1 MPLMHSQ
8 WLCRPL
14 TQSLF
19 SKLLPP
25 TTHASAVLPRRL
37 ATVWCRSLARATN
50 VPFPQGTRFSPQFP
64 FFFFKCLWFEF
75 SGQPNMV
82 SLTFFIVIWVSLTW
96 LFGLFCEDGVEQVL
110 DNNNFGAPKAKILK
124 QKMELLGISLDNS
137 CLPGQYHNLFC
148 PKVSTFFFCSPKTVI
163 QFVFCIY
170 LVFKWFFFNLVCF
183 FDILVQGWTVKGE
196 EFVFSHYIWL
206 VSILYLLW

>member
-1 MPLMHSQ
+1 MAMWSSHPIPFLQVASSHNPCISSVAPKASHRLVPFISTCYQ
-8 WLCRPL
+8 CA
-14 TQSLF
+14 
-19 SKLLPP
+19 LPP
-25 TTHASAVLPRRL
+25 GYPFFSSI
-37 ATVWCRSLARATN
+37 SL
-50 VPFPQGTRFSPQFP
+50 
-64 FFFFKCLWFEF
+64 FFFKCLWFEF